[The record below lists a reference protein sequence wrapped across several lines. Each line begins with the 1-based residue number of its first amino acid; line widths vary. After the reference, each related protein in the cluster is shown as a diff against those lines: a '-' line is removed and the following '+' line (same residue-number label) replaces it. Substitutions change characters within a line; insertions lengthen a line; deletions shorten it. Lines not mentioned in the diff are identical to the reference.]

1 MTKTK
6 QDTSISF
13 TKAGKKLEWHTERR
27 KVKDLIRYDKNPRIL
42 SPLQL
47 EGLKRSLQKFN
58 VAELPCINLD
68 GTLVAGNQRV
78 LALSLLG
85 REDETIEVRVP
96 NRALTSA
103 EFRDYLLTSN
113 RSGAD
118 WDWAKLAEDF
128 DLGTLMTAGFN
139 DEDLSRIFDDHAE
152 VTDDEMDEE
161 QEIERAKTTKIKP
174 GDMFALGRHRLICG
188 DATDPK
194 TAKKLM
200 GGVRADM
207 INDDMPYNI
216 GLSYD
221 KGVGGKAK
229 YGGKH
234 NDSQS
239 EKDYRA
245 FVKSVMEN
253 ALAVSKPDA
262 HVFFWCDERWVYLFQ
277 QLYAELGIH
286 SLRLCIWIKDNQSPT
301 PTAAFNKVTEFV
313 AYGTVGRPYLN
324 DKVANL
330 NEILNK
336 ETTTG
341 NQLTEDILD
350 LLNIWLVKRIA
361 GNDYQHPTQKPPTLH
376 EKAMRRCTRPGDAVL
391 DLTAGSGSILSAC
404 EQLGRTA
411 YCCEMEPVFCQVIV
425 NRYEKLTGTKAIK
438 L

>member
-1 MTKTK
+1 M
-6 QDTSISF
+6 
-13 TKAGKKLEWHTERR
+13 AKKLEWKTERR
-27 KVKDLIRYDKNPRIL
+27 KVKDLIRYEKNPRIL

-47 EGLKRSLQKFN
+47 EGLKRSLKKFN
-58 VAELPCINLD
+58 LAELPCINLD

-85 REDETIEVRVP
+85 RSEEEIEVRVP
-96 NRALTSA
+96 NRALTDT

-118 WDWAKLAEDF
+118 WNWAKLAADF
-128 DLGTLMTAGFN
+128 DLGELMTAGFN
-139 DEDLSRIFDDHAE
+139 DEDLRRIFDDHLE
-152 VTDDEMDEE
+152 VKDDELDE
-161 QEIERAKTTKIKP
+161 QKEIERAKTTKIKL
-174 GDMFALGRHRLICG
+174 GDMFALGRNRLICA
-188 DATDPK
+188 DATDPES
-194 TAKKLM
+194 AKKLM
-200 GGVRADM
+200 GDVRADM

-239 EKDYRA
+239 EKDYRT
-245 FVKSVMEN
+245 FVKSVMGN
-253 ALAVSKPDA
+253 ALAVAKPDA
-262 HVFFWCDERWVYLFQ
+262 HVFFWTDERWVYLFQ
-277 QLYAELGIH
+277 QLYAELGVH
-286 SLRLCIWIKDNQSPT
+286 SLRLCIWIKNSQSPT
-301 PTAAFNKVTEFV
+301 PNAAFNKVTEFV

-330 NEILNK
+330 NEIINK

-361 GNDYQHPTQKPPTLH
+361 GNEYQHPTQKPPQLH
-376 EKAMRRCTRPGDAVL
+376 EKALRRCTRPGDAVL

-411 YCCEMEPVFCQVIV
+411 YCCEMEPVFCQVII
-425 NRYEKLTGTKAIK
+425 NRYEKLTGLKAQKI
-438 L
+438 